1 MLKSEQKLINKIN
14 QNRINLKEQEK
25 IKIKIKEKNKKTNIR
40 RENTN

>member
-14 QNRINLKEQEK
+14 KINQNFKEQEE
-25 IKIKIKEKNKKTNIR
+25 IKIKRKEKNKKTNIR